1 MTVQAEE
8 PVYRLDGIL
17 VRRARRKDLNQVIY
31 INRRCLPENYP
42 EWYFEEHLEKWGKA
56 FYVAED
62 AGRGI
67 VVGYIMTRVEHGV
80 GFIVRGFIR
89 RGHIVSLAVL
99 PEYRRRGIAT
109 KLLEAALRTLRDEYG
124 AREVYLE
131 VRVSNEPAINL
142 YKKMGFRIIH
152 VIPRYYADGEDAYLM
167 AREL

>member
-1 MTVQAEE
+1 MEAVAEKAAQDAI
-8 PVYRLDGIL
+8 V
-17 VRRARRKDLNQVIY
+17 VRRASRQDLPEVVS

-42 EWYFEEHLEKWGKA
+42 EWYFEEHLQKWGKA

-62 AGRGI
+62 TRARR
-67 VVGYIMTRVEHGV
+67 VVGYVMTRVEYGV
-80 GFIVRGFIR
+80 GFVVKGFIR
-89 RGHIVSLAVL
+89 RGHIISLAVL

-109 KLLEAALRTLRDEYG
+109 RLMEAALRSLRDEYG

-131 VRVSNEPAINL
+131 VRVSNTPAINL
-142 YKKMGFRIIH
+142 YKKLGFRVIH

>member
-1 MTVQAEE
+1 MEAVAEKALQDAI
-8 PVYRLDGIL
+8 V
-17 VRRARRKDLNQVIY
+17 VRRASRRDLPEVVS

-42 EWYFEEHLEKWGKA
+42 EWYFEEHLQKWGKA

-62 AGRGI
+62 TRVQRI
-67 VVGYIMTRVEHGV
+67 VGYVMTRVEYGV
-80 GFIVRGFIR
+80 GFVVKGFIR
-89 RGHIVSLAVL
+89 RGHVISLAVL

-109 KLLEAALRTLRDEYG
+109 RLMEAALRSLRDEYG

-131 VRVSNEPAINL
+131 VRVSNTPAINL
-142 YKKMGFRIIH
+142 YRKLGFRIIH